1 MSTTGPSSGTA
12 RGTRSC
18 WGDRRLW
25 RGRGVGT
32 ALLAAMMNLYRAD
45 GMQYAELGV
54 VNANPSGANGLYAS
68 LGYEVLHGSTLVTIE
83 L

>member
-1 MSTTGPSSGTA
+1 
-12 RGTRSC
+12 
-18 WGDRRLW
+18 
-25 RGRGVGT
+25 
-32 ALLAAMMNLYRAD
+32 MMNLYRAD